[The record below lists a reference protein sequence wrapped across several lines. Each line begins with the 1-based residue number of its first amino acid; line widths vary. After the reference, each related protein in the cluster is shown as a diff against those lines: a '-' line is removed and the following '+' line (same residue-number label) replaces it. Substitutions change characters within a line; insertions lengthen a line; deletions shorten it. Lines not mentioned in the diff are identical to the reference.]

1 MIDPS
6 QLREY
11 VIRPTLMAI
20 GHGAPAAEELLL
32 GTAIQESGLKYLH
45 QIGGG
50 PAVGLWQMEP
60 TTHDDCYATYLDY
73 RGPLRASIVSLSV
86 TQKAEEM
93 AWNLRYACAM
103 ARIKYLR
110 SPLPLPA
117 AGDVEGMAAM
127 WKQCYNSAGGAG
139 SEEQYV
145 KNWRRVMGV

>member
-32 GTAIQESGLKYLH
+32 GTAIQESGL
-45 QIGGG
+45 
-50 PAVGLWQMEP
+50 
-60 TTHDDCYATYLDY
+60 
-73 RGPLRASIVSLSV
+73 
-86 TQKAEEM
+86 
-93 AWNLRYACAM
+93 
-103 ARIKYLR
+103 KYLR